1 VAHGSITLEWDSFSA
16 VALGYSLSS
25 PQLHVVMNHQFR
37 NMKLLVHR
45 LNHLGYK
52 RIGLVMPAN
61 TDERVDHNYL
71 AGYWIARRE
80 LQLEKVGIAPLLNP
94 VIERAALVKWVKRSR
109 PDVLITSA
117 GTITQF
123 IEWLNAEGYDVPGD
137 LGLAVASVPF
147 GQQKIS
153 GIDENVRAVG
163 AMAVDTV
170 VGMIH
175 RRERGVPPVPWRILA
190 EGNWFPGRTVRDQ
203 RSSRKSKK
211 LLRRQSA

>member
-1 VAHGSITLEWDSFSA
+1 
-16 VALGYSLSS
+16 
-25 PQLHVVMNHQFR
+25 
-37 NMKLLVHR
+37 
-45 LNHLGYK
+45 
-52 RIGLVMPAN
+52 MPAS

-137 LGLAVASVPF
+137 LGLAVAAVPF
-147 GQQKIS
+147 GQQTIS
-153 GIDENVRAVG
+153 GIDENVIAVG